1 MDVRLDKS
9 LEGYVADRI
18 ESGEFES
25 AADVVNDAVRT
36 QQEEYFRRLEGL
48 RREVQKGLDDIA
60 AGRISRAGPEEIIAK
75 ARARMGLK

>member
-18 ESGEFES
+18 ESGEFDN
-25 AADVVNDAVRT
+25 AADLVNDAVRL
-36 QQEEYFRRLEGL
+36 QQEYLRSRDNL
-48 RREVQKGLDDIA
+48 RREIQKGLDDIE
-60 AGRISRAGPEEIIAK
+60 AGRISYATADDIIAK